1 MRYLFLI
8 ISFGLVGLLQ
18 AQSDSAK
25 KDTSKPSIRTTVQKP
40 KPIVSKP
47 QDSVVNT
54 TPIKDSLIV
63 NDSLAVAIADSL
75 RKDSLAKTTFIVK
88 PIKPSKDTSTYA
100 AIMFHKYL
108 PIQASKLFM
117 INQLRKTNE
126 KDILFYALLFLIALV
141 AFIRVAFPKYF
152 QSLFQ
157 LFFQTSFR
165 QKQTREQL
173 LQDNLPSLLMNFL
186 FILSTGMFIAL
197 LAQQYNWVVMDFW
210 WLLLYSCSILFII
223 YLVKY
228 LFLLFSG
235 WVFNVQSSTNTY
247 LFIVFLT
254 NKVLGILCIPFSLIV
269 AFAAAKIA
277 TVAISVIA
285 CIVIILLIYRY
296 VASLGTIRSTLK
308 VNALHF
314 FLYLCA
320 VEVMP
325 LILMYKAFFNF
336 IKHSTFFE

>member
-1 MRYLFLI
+1 
-8 ISFGLVGLLQ
+8 
-18 AQSDSAK
+18 
-25 KDTSKPSIRTTVQKP
+25 
-40 KPIVSKP
+40 
-47 QDSVVNT
+47 
-54 TPIKDSLIV
+54 
-63 NDSLAVAIADSL
+63 LALALADSL
-75 RKDSLAKTTFIVK
+75 RKDSLAKKIIIVK

-108 PIQASKLFM
+108 PIQAGKLFM
-117 INQLRKTNE
+117 INQLRKTTE
-126 KDILFYALLFLIALV
+126 KDILFYALLFLVVFA

-152 QSLFQ
+152 ESLFQ

-173 LQDNLPSLLMNFL
+173 LQDNLPSLLMNVL
-186 FILSTGMFIAL
+186 FILSTGMLIAL
-197 LAQQYNWVVMDFW
+197 LAQQYNWVVMNFW
-210 WLLLYSCSILFII
+210 WLLLYSCGILFII
-223 YLVKY
+223 YSVKY
-228 LFLLFSG
+228 LFLLFFR
-235 WVFNVQSSTNTY
+235 WVFDVQSSTNTY

-277 TVAISVIA
+277 AIAVSVIA
-285 CIVIILLIYRY
+285 CTVIILLIYRY

-320 VEVMP
+320 VEAMP
-325 LILMYKAFFNF
+325 LILMYKAFFTF

>member
-1 MRYLFLI
+1 M
-8 ISFGLVGLLQ
+8 VGLIQ
-18 AQSDSAK
+18 AQSDSSK
-25 KDTSKPSIRTTVQKP
+25 KDTTKTVVRTTAQKP
-40 KPIVSKP
+40 KPITVKP
-47 QDSVVNT
+47 KDSIVNT

-63 NDSLAVAIADSL
+63 NDSLALALADSL
-75 RKDSLAKTTFIVK
+75 RKDSLAKTIVVAK

-108 PIQASKLFM
+108 PIQADRLFM
-117 INQLRKTNE
+117 INQVRRTDE
-126 KDILFYALLFLIALV
+126 KDILFYALLFLVALV

-186 FILSTGMFIAL
+186 FILSTGMLIAL
-197 LAQQYNWVVMDFW
+197 LAQQYNWVTMNFW
-210 WLLLYSCSILFII
+210 WLLLYSCSLLCVV

-254 NKVLGILCIPFSLIV
+254 NKVLGILCIPFSLVV

-277 TVAISVIA
+277 TIAVSVIA
-285 CIVIILLIYRY
+285 CIVIILFIYRY

-314 FLYLCA
+314 FLYLCT